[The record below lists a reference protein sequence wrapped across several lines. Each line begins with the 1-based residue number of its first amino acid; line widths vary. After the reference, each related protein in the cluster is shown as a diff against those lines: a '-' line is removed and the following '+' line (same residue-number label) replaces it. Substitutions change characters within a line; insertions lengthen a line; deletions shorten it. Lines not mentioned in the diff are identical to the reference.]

1 MLSAL
6 CACPRSHRPFSSA
19 ICDLNPFT
27 LMADE
32 GSASPTP
39 PTCNV
44 WRNYKTD
51 PKSVSSLCPHPGFVQ
66 AGVWVTKV
74 RKNRWIRNDVYL
86 RHVSRCSARSC
97 ACYCEVFFH
106 NWFNWSM
113 GGLETLCVAL
123 GGVGYINIYFIF
135 FAHHSILIS
144 PPWNIH
150 VSVSAYLYF
159 ITFFNVRGILLETW
173 CWLLGQSFFVCFF
186 VYISKVLF
194 IFNFFFFFCCYSFNV
209 LKYGPSPLPLFYCVH
224 GRKL

>member
-135 FAHHSILIS
+135 LLIIRFWFLLPEIS
-144 PPWNIH
+144 TYQFQPT
-150 VSVSAYLYF
+150 Y
-159 ITFFNVRGILLETW
+159 ILLHFLMYVEFYSKHDVGFWVKVFLFVFLSTS
-173 CWLLGQSFFVCFF
+173 QKFYSFL
-186 VYISKVLF
+186 I
-194 IFNFFFFFCCYSFNV
+194 FFFFFAATV
-209 LKYGPSPLPLFYCVH
+209 LMC
-224 GRKL
+224 